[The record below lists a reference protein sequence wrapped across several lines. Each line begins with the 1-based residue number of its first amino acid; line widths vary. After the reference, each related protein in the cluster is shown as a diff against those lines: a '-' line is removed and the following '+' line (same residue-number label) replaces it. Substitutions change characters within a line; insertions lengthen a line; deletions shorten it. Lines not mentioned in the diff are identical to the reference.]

1 MRVSVVFFV
10 FCGLVAGVQSACSR
24 SNSTC
29 RGTVMC
35 PSCVSVAWFE
45 RVPYVY
51 RSENDTAGI
60 LPDILRMLLHKCCEP
75 DPSQNALCLEI
86 YHKSPRNDSD
96 RLLLETS
103 TADIIYPTLVDLKT
117 SVAPNAGAEMI
128 GLIPPSSIAFV
139 VPKGKLVSFPM
150 KLLSAV
156 FEAWPVLIFT
166 LLLSICSGT
175 LLWSMELKTN
185 PEHFPRS
192 FFRGS
197 WEGFWWAFVSMT
209 TVGYGDRCPQTV
221 LGRIFAVAWI
231 LLGVCIVSIFTATL
245 TTSLTAI
252 SLDKRSIAG
261 SKVGVLERSIEFAV
275 AMNEQADIQVYRDVN
290 EIRQALDKRE
300 IDGVL
305 LDNYQIS
312 HFSEVFPDSLF
323 KKNAVVRQDGMA
335 YGAIINDPV
344 IRACFNRI
352 LARDRYLVVNFVS
365 SQLSK
370 TVKVGK
376 KAIFVLKLG
385 FKRYLLV
392 NFVSSQLSKTVKA
405 INKEAVKNSQ
415 SIFDPTGDLF
425 LPSLYTCIVIVLVIF
440 VIGVIAEIVYLNP
453 SGCLRRR
460 AGIVACFRSS
470 RRLHPTSY
478 KFSKDSI
485 EMKGVSPSQVDEL
498 ERQLIGD
505 IQAVFKS
512 YRDKLGGVDKL
523 AA

>member
-370 TVKVGK
+370 TVK
-376 KAIFVLKLG
+376 
-385 FKRYLLV
+385 
-392 NFVSSQLSKTVKA
+392 A

-470 RRLHPTSY
+470 RRLHPS
-478 KFSKDSI
+478 
-485 EMKGVSPSQVDEL
+485 EWVSHAMSNHHGFVSS
-498 ERQLIGD
+498 
-505 IQAVFKS
+505 A
-512 YRDKLGGVDKL
+512 
-523 AA
+523 